1 MSTMSPETYMPA
13 LTWLAMGALTGWVA
27 APLMRM
33 RGRKILFSVAVGM
46 AGALL
51 GGVLITLL
59 KTATDGYAS
68 GTDPGTLLFV
78 FACGGMMLATIP
90 RSRYGARRHQ
100 RRHQLGAD
108 MDAFPR
114 HPGKA

>member
-1 MSTMSPETYMPA
+1 MWAMTPDIYMPA
-13 LTWLAMGALTGWVA
+13 LTWLAIGALTGWIA
-27 APLMRM
+27 APMMRM
-33 RGRKILFSVAVGM
+33 RGRRILLSVAVGM

-59 KTATDGYAS
+59 KTATDGYAT
-68 GTDPGTLLFV
+68 GAEPGTLLFV

-90 RSRYGARRHQ
+90 RSRYGARHHAH
-100 RRHQLGAD
+100 RHQLGAEL
-108 MDAFPR
+108 DAFPR